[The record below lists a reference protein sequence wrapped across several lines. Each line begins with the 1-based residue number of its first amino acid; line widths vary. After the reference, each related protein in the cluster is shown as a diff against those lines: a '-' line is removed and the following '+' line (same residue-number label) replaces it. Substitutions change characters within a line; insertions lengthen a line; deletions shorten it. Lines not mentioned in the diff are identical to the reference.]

1 MLAGRYSGRPE
12 RARCLSRWTGGCS
25 GQCSGC
31 AGCGPCPSTRASQ
44 PALLG
49 PQPGG
54 GARSAPPTGLTAVA
68 TALRSTAWRTEA
80 HVHRV
85 GEDVRCGRTNA
96 LARAS
101 GTLGSSAA
109 PTSGTG
115 RIPTRST
122 RRSRRSSRS
131 VGRAGPRS
139 TRSAGLIGRD
149 RDQDLPVIRVPGRS
163 TRTSRVPVGGG
174 CPQPAARTPA
184 RSGRRPPGGLSDAL
198 EPLLPEAAR
207 RLCGRRRR
215 SREHS
220 APSRWWR
227 CPARLPRRTRP
238 VPSSTR
244 DTHRPRPVCTNQ
256 PATSPS
262 TYRPPSN
269 RIGWCNGPAS
279 PGIRTG
285 RTAPSRSPLR
295 TGRVRRCC
303 DSYIK
308 LAGVLGILIVGNLP
322 LCDPIQEFSN
332 ERT

>member
-1 MLAGRYSGRPE
+1 VVWE
-12 RARCLSRWTGGCS
+12 RWSVS
-25 GQCSGC
+25 
-31 AGCGPCPSTRASQ
+31 PTRRSQ
-44 PALLG
+44 PALLR
-49 PQPGG
+49 PLPGG

-68 TALRSTAWRTEA
+68 TALRSAVGLTGAN
-80 HVHRV
+80 VHRSAST
-85 GEDVRCGRTNA
+85 DMRSGRTNA

-101 GTLGSSAA
+101 GTLGSAA
-109 PTSGTG
+109 TPTPGTG

-220 APSRWWR
+220 APSQLWRWSLGYSTR
-227 CPARLPRRTRP
+227 PNPCPRRLATRTAHARSP
-238 VPSSTR
+238 RTNLQRRQVRT
-244 DTHRPRPVCTNQ
+244 DRPRT
-256 PATSPS
+256 
-262 TYRPPSN
+262 
-269 RIGWCNGPAS
+269 AS
-279 PGIRTG
+279 AG
-285 RTAPSRSPLR
+285 AMDLH
-295 TGRVRRCC
+295 RRA
-303 DSYIK
+303 SE
-308 LAGVLGILIVGNLP
+308 LAEQHLHVHP
-322 LCDPIQEFSN
+322 
-332 ERT
+332 